1 MTNDPI
7 EEFLVQLETETS
19 ITKIVECQQLLA
31 LVRIYR
37 ETGIKL
43 LEHIERPIQYQE
55 REHARE
61 VARTA
66 NQKAL
71 AVVNGGVK

>member
-37 ETGIKL
+37 GAINVYGGFEKL
-43 LEHIERPIQYQE
+43 LEDGYTEITIKYYGKPI
-55 REHARE
+55 
-61 VARTA
+61 ARTA
-66 NQKAL
+66 EQKAL
-71 AVVNGGVK
+71 EIVK